1 MKRREF
7 LTGAAAAAVGAATAP
22 FVFARRGAAEG
33 AQTREQKLA
42 RMAVMSLTFGNVL
55 KLPGAPD
62 NPNRTLEVMD
72 IGEMYADRFGIHNV
86 EMQHSYLLSTED
98 SWLKDFR
105 ARLAKTKSQVSN
117 INLELGGTMTMSAD
131 TLVGRLQAID
141 LTKRWVDHCVTLGC
155 PRMMLNQG
163 QLTEQNKAIAI
174 AALKTMGDYGKGRGV
189 KLSLEPRGGGGGGRR
204 GGEPAAAPA
213 GPPPPPPYVLLT
225 EVIKASGTYANV
237 DLANYGSQEAQHA
250 GMRMMMPFTVGNTHM
265 RLNPAQ
271 YDLPAALKI
280 LRDELKYTGIYLIE
294 QGIPAGPDPYQNILD
309 VREVVLANM

>member
-7 LTGAAAAAVGAATAP
+7 LVSAAAAAASAAAAP
-22 FVFARRGAAEG
+22 FVFARRGVAQG
-33 AQTREQKLA
+33 ALTREQKLA
-42 RMAVMSLTFGNVL
+42 RIALKSLTFSGVL
-55 KLPGAPD
+55 KLPGAADSPS
-62 NPNRTLEVMD
+62 RTLDVMD
-72 IGEMYADRFGIHNV
+72 IGQMYADRFGIHNV
-86 EMQHSYLLSTED
+86 EMQHAYLLSTED
-98 SWLKDFR
+98 SWLKEFR
-105 ARLAKTKSQVSN
+105 ARLARTKSQVSN

-131 TLVGRLQAID
+131 TLVGRLQAVD

-163 QLTEQNKAIAI
+163 QLTDQNKAIAI
-174 AALKTMGDYGKGRGV
+174 ATLKAMGDYGKSKGV
-189 KLSLEPRGGGGGGRR
+189 KLSLEPRGGGGGRR

-225 EVIKASGTYANV
+225 ELIKASGTYANV

-280 LRDELKYTGIYLIE
+280 LRDEFKYSGIYLIE
-294 QGIPAGPDPYQNILD
+294 QGVPAGPDPYQNILD